1 MVVFHIIFPILNI
14 LFSTMLMYGPY
25 LYYSTN
31 KLIYLIITFIT
42 TNILIYVI
50 YKMYYH
56 KFSILVNTICG
67 KVIPTIILGILSL
80 FIIKDKKA
88 TPSRILGLFVVI
100 IGIIMIVY

>member
-1 MVVFHIIFPILNI
+1 
-14 LFSTMLMYGPY
+14 
-25 LYYSTN
+25 
-31 KLIYLIITFIT
+31 
-42 TNILIYVI
+42 
-50 YKMYYH
+50 MYYH

-80 FIIKDKKA
+80 FIIKDKKD